1 MYTNIMGEQT
11 GLIHFEVNGQG
22 PGTSDMIITTMSS
35 TSSSSMV
42 SFLKLTCYRVQY
54 QEPIPC

>member
-11 GLIHFEVNGQG
+11 EVNGQG